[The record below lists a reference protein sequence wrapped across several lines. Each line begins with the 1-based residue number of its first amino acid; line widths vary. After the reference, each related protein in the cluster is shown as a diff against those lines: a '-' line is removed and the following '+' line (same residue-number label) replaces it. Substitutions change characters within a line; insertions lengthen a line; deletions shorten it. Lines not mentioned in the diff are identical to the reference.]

1 MAKFNLKNKN
11 QQEGEMPE
19 DLSVFLDEKTEKD
32 YSDIQNRRDDIEF
45 EKEDEEFIDENNIDS
60 YLADNFEEQDIETI
74 QNSTEYMDEQNDEFE
89 EEYNDYTKKEDQEV
103 INNIEEIAEQDIPE
117 FNNPFDA
124 VSWAL
129 NNKQVLK
136 ITYKTQ
142 GKKRRNTKKLKR
154 EIGLPAG
161 SSISRYVEPHLIFK
175 AGTGNDIVVTYDRS
189 VSAIRAFIINNIMSY
204 IFTGKKVKNRLR
216 INPDLNKGKIMKKKD
231 NIKKLNSISNELTN
245 MKMSKTASIVK
256 NSIKEMA
263 DKKFAQY
270 VGGQGYWIRNSRCWG
285 NCYRSKRA
293 ESPNMPAQKVWEE
306 CLGEYKESLNN
317 DYSGWEKYASKK
329 EKNIDWIVSEK
340 KAFIKD
346 VDNYIKSGR
355 SIGKSI
361 FKAISDRNKKYS
373 DSLIKNA
380 DILFSLAGTL
390 KKNGFEKLGGEIAES
405 ASLIIKEA
413 DFAQPK
419 KWWGGRLWDSIRGRG
434 KGSKDDVINRLKIML
449 NRINTLTEM
458 FEQRNKYQAPTNAMI
473 DGDTIKLAVNPIKP
487 VDNTPPKPKKNI
499 KPLPSSTVKPSSFPQ
514 RDGGQQGIRPV
525 ENPAPAPAPQQASW
539 QTQLKTQYHAFLK
552 DLREELNNLGVD
564 VSKSK
569 DTTIKPIVQKMF
581 QGAIQFLN
589 FSEKNMNKGLT
600 YEMVVPYLQ
609 QLKNTVLY
617 AISGI
622 EQVSETDGNPEQETE
637 MSNFTKKPQENDVSN
652 PQVPIKEETGTTQ
665 LSPVDTIN
673 QQLNNLDMEQLKQ
686 IQIFIQ
692 NKMSQ
697 LQSPVTGIK

>member
-1 MAKFNLKNKN
+1 MAKFNLKNQK

-19 DLSVFLDEKTEKD
+19 DLSVLLDEKTEKD
-32 YSDIQNRRDDIEF
+32 YNNIQNRNDIIEF
-45 EKEDEEFIDENNIDS
+45 EKEDEEFIDENNIND

-74 QNSTEYMDEQNDEFE
+74 QNSAEYIDEQNKEFE

-103 INNIEEIAEQDIPE
+103 INNIEDIAEQDIPE

-161 SSISRYVEPHLIFK
+161 SSISRYIEPHLIFK

-231 NIKKLNSISNELTN
+231 NIKKLNTISNELKSIN
-245 MKMSKTASIVK
+245 MNKTASIVK

-306 CLGEYKESLNN
+306 CLGEYKESLND

-329 EKNIDWIVSEK
+329 EINADWIVSEK

-487 VDNTPPKPKKNI
+487 VDNAPPKPKKNI

-514 RDGGQQGIRPV
+514 RAGVQQGIRPV

-637 MSNFTKKPQENDVSN
+637 ISNFTKKPQENDASK
-652 PQVPIKEETGTTQ
+652 PQSPIKEETGTAQ

-692 NKMSQ
+692 NKISQ
-697 LQSPVTGIK
+697 LQSPVTGLK